1 MKKIRKEEIITKSY
15 NVPPHMVGNG
25 FRVRQYVP
33 GRQNLQERFSPFI
46 LLDYNEPFH
55 FPPSDKV
62 KGVGPHPHKGFETVT
77 INLAGKIEHNDNKGN
92 HGILEPGDVQWMT
105 AGKGILHKEYHE
117 KEFSRTGGLFHMIQL
132 WVNLPR
138 EYKNTEPKYQ
148 NLLKDGM
155 GVREIKNAKVTVI
168 AGKAFE
174 TEGPAETFTP
184 MNIYS
189 VDLDKNS
196 SIDIDEPEEFN
207 TGLIVVGGELKING
221 TLYTENDF
229 IIFENNEGVIEL
241 ETLSENS
248 KIIVL
253 SGKPINEP
261 IVSYGPFVMNTQEE
275 ITQAFEDFK
284 NGKFGDTDF

>member
-1 MKKIRKEEIITKSY
+1 M
-15 NVPPHMVGNG
+15 
-25 FRVRQYVP
+25 
-33 GRQNLQERFSPFI
+33 
-46 LLDYNEPFH
+46 
-55 FPPSDKV
+55 
-62 KGVGPHPHKGFETVT
+62 
-77 INLAGKIEHNDNKGN
+77 
-92 HGILEPGDVQWMT
+92 
-105 AGKGILHKEYHE
+105 
-117 KEFSRTGGLFHMIQL
+117 
-132 WVNLPR
+132 
-138 EYKNTEPKYQ
+138 
-148 NLLKDGM
+148 
-155 GVREIKNAKVTVI
+155 KNAKVTVI
-168 AGKAFE
+168 AGKTFE

-207 TGLIVVGGELKING
+207 TGLIVVGGKLKING

-241 ETLSENS
+241 EALSENS